1 MPALSGSGKGKKVK
15 GRRNSRMRMVSR
27 AESKSLTE
35 KFDALCGEVTT
46 KKVSAEEMEKLFS

>member
-1 MPALSGSGKGKKVK
+1 
-15 GRRNSRMRMVSR
+15 MVSR